1 MRGIV
6 PPGSPIALAP
16 AVAERA
22 LRLLPVLVDISSPFG
37 DAPGARRAVDV
48 CVAAVP
54 EAEVLRLPS
63 SSPGLEDDLLLSIRG
78 TGTARVLLLGHLDT
92 VIPHA
97 EHRPAAEA
105 GDRIDGSGT
114 IDMKGGDAI
123 ALGMLAELADERW
136 HGAYAQIDLLLVCD
150 EEWRQ
155 GPMHHAA
162 RFAGFDACLC
172 FEAGERDAQGR
183 EAVVVQRKAAG
194 SIEVTAQGRAAHAGA
209 APDEGRSAL
218 LALATVA
225 LSLAALHDPAGPD
238 QRSVVPS
245 ILHSGEGVNIV
256 PGTGTLTC
264 DVRALSADAFKS
276 VVEAV
281 PGELGGVALDAR
293 IGRSW
298 PGMDAAEQ
306 AAPLLS
312 RASDLLGRP
321 IMPASRGGASDASH
335 VAGVVPLT
343 IDGLGPLG
351 DGSHATHEHLL
362 ASSLEPRSEV
372 ALALLAAVLD
382 QPTTPL
388 DIDATMAG

>member
-1 MRGIV
+1 MEFATVDGISAA
-6 PPGSPIALAP
+6 PALIALAP

-37 DAPGARRAVDV
+37 DAPGARRAVDAS
-48 CVAAVP
+48 VAAVP
-54 EAEVLRLPS
+54 AAEIVRLAS
-63 SSPGLEDDLLLSIRG
+63 SSPGLEDDLLLTIRG
-78 TGTARVLLLGHLDT
+78 TGTAKVLLLGHVDT

-97 EHRPAAEA
+97 EHRSTVHV

-123 ALGMLAELADERW
+123 ALGILAELSAPAW
-136 HGAYAQIDLLLVCD
+136 ASSFAQIDLLLVCD
-150 EEWRQ
+150 EEWRH
-155 GPMHHAA
+155 GPMQHAH
-162 RFAGFDACLC
+162 RFDGYDACLC

-194 SIEVTAQGRAAHAGA
+194 SVEVVAQGRASHAGA

-218 LALATVA
+218 LALAQVA
-225 LSLAALHDPAGPD
+225 LMLAELHDPSGPER
-238 QRSVVPS
+238 RSVVPS

-264 DVRALSADAFKS
+264 DVRATDAAAF
-276 VVEAV
+276 EAV
-281 PGELGGVALDAR
+281 LAAVPPALGEVALDAR

-298 PGMDAAEQ
+298 PGMDASDE
-306 AAPLLS
+306 AAPLLAA
-312 RASDLLGRP
+312 ASSLLGRE
-321 IMPASRGGASDASH
+321 IVPATRGGASDASH

-351 DGSHATHEHLL
+351 AGSHAAHEHVL
-362 ASSLEPRSEV
+362 AGSMLPRSEV
-372 ALALLAAVLD
+372 ALALLAAVLGRV
-382 QPTTPL
+382 QT
-388 DIDATMAG
+388 A